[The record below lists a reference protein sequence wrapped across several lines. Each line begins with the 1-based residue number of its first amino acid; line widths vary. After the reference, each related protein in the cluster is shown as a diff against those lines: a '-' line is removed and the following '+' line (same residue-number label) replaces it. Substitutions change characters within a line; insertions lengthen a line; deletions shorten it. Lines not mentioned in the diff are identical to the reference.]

1 MELTGIGGKVALV
14 TGAAGDGIGQAIA
27 RRFAEIGA
35 VTVVTDAHA
44 RRTAAV
50 TESIAAGARATVVG
64 HVMDVAD
71 RDRVDEVLARVTDEV
86 GPVDILVNN
95 AAINVQGQIWDY
107 DPVDWDRGIAVNLSA
122 CWYLCRRTMP
132 AMRERGGGAIVN
144 ISSVAPDIG
153 GAGVEAP
160 YAVSKGG
167 LHALTRAVA
176 VEGGPHA
183 IRANTVT
190 MGVVSG
196 TRFIDAHPETADRY
210 VHETPLGRNAVPE
223 DIVSAVM
230 FLCSD
235 QASFITGEILNV
247 SGGWHMRT

>member
-1 MELTGIGGKVALV
+1 
-14 TGAAGDGIGQAIA
+14 D
-27 RRFAEIGA
+27 
-35 VTVVTDAHA
+35 
-44 RRTAAV
+44 
-50 TESIAAGARATVVG
+50 IAADTGGGVVG
-64 HVMDVAD
+64 HVLAVAD
-71 RDRVDEVLARVTDEV
+71 RPQVDEVLARVADQL

-95 AAINVQGQIWDY
+95 AAVNVQGQIWDY
-107 DPVDWDRGIAVNLSA
+107 DPADWDRGIAVNLSA

-132 AMRERGGGAIVN
+132 SMRERGGGAIVN
-144 ISSVAPDIG
+144 ISSVAPYIG

-167 LHALTRAVA
+167 LHSLTRAVA
-176 VEGGPHA
+176 VEGGPHN

-210 VHETPLGRNAVPE
+210 VGETPLGRNAVTA
-223 DIVSAVM
+223 DIVNAVM

-235 QASFITGEILNV
+235 QSSFITGEILNV
-247 SGGWHMRT
+247 AGGWHMRA